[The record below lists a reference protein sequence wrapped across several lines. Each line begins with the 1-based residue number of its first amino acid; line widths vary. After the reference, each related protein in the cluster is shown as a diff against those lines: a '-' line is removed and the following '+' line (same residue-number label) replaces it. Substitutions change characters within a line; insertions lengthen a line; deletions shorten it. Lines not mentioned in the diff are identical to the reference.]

1 MAEFSIRQHYRLM
14 YDEPIDLGAVQSLTK
29 VYLPIIGRDAF
40 TLYLAWAMMG
50 ETPDAQNLHVDLLD
64 QLAIS
69 QHDFLSAR
77 QNLEGMGLIKTYRQD
92 TSFGSQWVYRLFPP
106 MTMKAFLADTM
117 LSSLLA
123 HYLGDELFQQL
134 VDDIKPKDATIPGVN
149 VSTTFF
155 DMMGNVSFEKLP
167 EAPLNNDD
175 TKSDLQKQLHQSA
188 KSVDVALLTDML
200 RTFGVPA
207 STIRKHEAD
216 LTIVKNLYGL
226 GDVDLVRVIQATI
239 TPDNGI
245 DMDAIRTM
253 LKKSYQS
260 DQRHHTELVT
270 SKPDEVTQT
279 TPDTNV
285 KSPAEAIIQ
294 SAKNTA
300 PLVFLKNL
308 REVSGGFVTDAEVK
322 ALEDIAQLDK
332 VAPEVLN
339 VMLYEL
345 TVVEKKATLNKALLQ
360 TIVNDW
366 AQAKV
371 TTAVGALEYLQR
383 RAKSRQTKQ
392 EKQVASRSNGRQW
405 QRPAQVKETRP
416 DWENQTASTV
426 SEEAAQAAKD
436 QLAQLRARRQQTN
449 KEN

>member
-14 YDEPIDLGAVQSLTK
+14 YDEPINLGAVQSLTK

-50 ETPDAQNLHVDLLD
+50 ETPDAQNQHVDLLD

-134 VDDIKPKDATIPGVN
+134 VEDIKPKDATIPGVN

-167 EAPLNNDD
+167 DAPLSNDD
-175 TKSDLQKQLHQSA
+175 TKSDLQKELHQSA

-200 RTFGVPA
+200 RTFGVSA
-207 STIRKHEAD
+207 SAIRKHEAD

-260 DQRHHTELVT
+260 EQRHQNETGIN
-270 SKPDEVTQT
+270 KPVESTQNT
-279 TPDTNV
+279 DV

-392 EKQVASRSNGRQW
+392 EKQVAGRTNRQW
-405 QRPAQVKETRP
+405 QRPTQVKETRP

>member
-14 YDEPIDLGAVQSLTK
+14 YDEPINLGAVQSLTK

-50 ETPDAQNLHVDLLD
+50 ETPDAQNQHVDLLD

-134 VDDIKPKDATIPGVN
+134 VEDIKPKDVTIPGVN

-167 EAPLNNDD
+167 DAPLSNDD
-175 TKSDLQKQLHQSA
+175 TKSDLQKELHQSA

-200 RTFGVPA
+200 RTFGVSA
-207 STIRKHEAD
+207 SAIRKHEAD

-260 DQRHHTELVT
+260 EQRHQNETGIN
-270 SKPDEVTQT
+270 KPVESTQNT
-279 TPDTNV
+279 DV

-392 EKQVASRSNGRQW
+392 EKQVAGRTNRQW
-405 QRPAQVKETRP
+405 QRPTQVKETRP

>member
-14 YDEPIDLGAVQSLTK
+14 YDEPINLGAVQSLTK

-134 VDDIKPKDATIPGVN
+134 VEDIKPKDATIPGVN

-167 EAPLNNDD
+167 DAPLSNDD
-175 TKSDLQKQLHQSA
+175 TKSDLQKELHQSA

-200 RTFGVPA
+200 RTFGVSA
-207 STIRKHEAD
+207 SAIRKHEAD

-260 DQRHHTELVT
+260 EQRHQNETGIN
-270 SKPDEVTQT
+270 KPVESTQNT
-279 TPDTNV
+279 DV

-392 EKQVASRSNGRQW
+392 EKQVAGRTNRQW
-405 QRPAQVKETRP
+405 QRPTQVKETRP

>member
-1 MAEFSIRQHYRLM
+1 
-14 YDEPIDLGAVQSLTK
+14 
-29 VYLPIIGRDAF
+29 
-40 TLYLAWAMMG
+40 
-50 ETPDAQNLHVDLLD
+50 
-64 QLAIS
+64 
-69 QHDFLSAR
+69 
-77 QNLEGMGLIKTYRQD
+77 
-92 TSFGSQWVYRLFPP
+92 

-188 KSVDVALLTDML
+188 KSVDVSLLTDML
-200 RTFGVPA
+200 RTFGVSA
-207 STIRKHEAD
+207 SAVRKHEAD

-405 QRPAQVKETRP
+405 QRPAQVNETRP

>member
-14 YDEPIDLGAVQSLTK
+14 YDEPINLGAVQSLTK

-167 EAPLNNDD
+167 EAPLSNDD
-175 TKSDLQKQLHQSA
+175 AKSDLQKELHQSA
-188 KSVDVALLTDML
+188 KPVDVALLIDML
-200 RTFGVPA
+200 RTFGVSA
-207 STIRKHEAD
+207 SAIRKHEAD

-245 DMDAIRTM
+245 DMDAIRST

-260 DQRHHTELVT
+260 EQRHPTEAVAN
-270 SKPDEVTQT
+270 KPVETQT
-279 TPDTNV
+279 TQNTDV

-308 REVSGGFVTDAEVK
+308 REVSGGFVTDVEIK

-392 EKQVASRSNGRQW
+392 EKQVAGRSNGRQW
-405 QRPAQVKETRP
+405 QRPTQVKETRP

>member
-14 YDEPIDLGAVQSLTK
+14 YDEPINLGAVQSLTK

-134 VDDIKPKDATIPGVN
+134 VEDIKPKDVTNPGVN

-167 EAPLNNDD
+167 DAPLSNDD
-175 TKSDLQKQLHQSA
+175 TKSDLQKELHQSA

-200 RTFGVPA
+200 RTFGVSA
-207 STIRKHEAD
+207 SAIRKHEAD

-260 DQRHHTELVT
+260 EQRHQNETGIN
-270 SKPDEVTQT
+270 KPVESTQNT
-279 TPDTNV
+279 DV

-392 EKQVASRSNGRQW
+392 EKQVAGRTNRQW
-405 QRPAQVKETRP
+405 QRPTQVKETRP

>member
-14 YDEPIDLGAVQSLTK
+14 YDEPINLGAVQSLTK

-167 EAPLNNDD
+167 EAPLSNDD
-175 TKSDLQKQLHQSA
+175 AKSDLQKELHRSS
-188 KSVDVALLTDML
+188 KPVDVALLTDML
-200 RTFGVPA
+200 RTFGV
-207 STIRKHEAD
+207 STSAIRKHEAD

-226 GDVDLVRVIQATI
+226 DDVDLVRVIQATI

-245 DMDAIRTM
+245 DMDAIRSI

-260 DQRHHTELVT
+260 EQRHPTEAVANKPVETHT
-270 SKPDEVTQT
+270 TQNT
-279 TPDTNV
+279 DV

-308 REVSGGFVTDAEVK
+308 REVSGGFVTDAEIK

-392 EKQVASRSNGRQW
+392 EKQVAGRSNGRQW
-405 QRPAQVKETRP
+405 QRPTQVKETRP

>member
-14 YDEPIDLGAVQSLTK
+14 YDEPINLGAVQSLTK

-134 VDDIKPKDATIPGVN
+134 VEDIKPKDATIPGVN

-167 EAPLNNDD
+167 DAPLSNDD
-175 TKSDLQKQLHQSA
+175 TKSDLQKELHQSA

-200 RTFGVPA
+200 RTFGVSA
-207 STIRKHEAD
+207 SAIRKHEAD

-260 DQRHHTELVT
+260 EQRHQNETGIN
-270 SKPDEVTQT
+270 KPVESTQNT
-279 TPDTNV
+279 DV

-332 VAPEVLN
+332 VTPEVLN

-392 EKQVASRSNGRQW
+392 EKQVAGRTNRQW
-405 QRPAQVKETRP
+405 QRPTQVKETRP

>member
-14 YDEPIDLGAVQSLTK
+14 YDEPINLGAVQSLTK

-134 VDDIKPKDATIPGVN
+134 VEDIKPKDATIPGVN

-167 EAPLNNDD
+167 DAPLSNDD
-175 TKSDLQKQLHQSA
+175 TKSDLQKELHQSA

-200 RTFGVPA
+200 RTFGVSA
-207 STIRKHEAD
+207 SAIRKHEAD

-239 TPDNGI
+239 TPDNDI

-260 DQRHHTELVT
+260 EQRHQNETGIN
-270 SKPDEVTQT
+270 KPVESTQNT
-279 TPDTNV
+279 DV

-392 EKQVASRSNGRQW
+392 EKQVVGRTNRQW
-405 QRPAQVKETRP
+405 QRPTQVKETRP

>member
-1 MAEFSIRQHYRLM
+1 
-14 YDEPIDLGAVQSLTK
+14 
-29 VYLPIIGRDAF
+29 
-40 TLYLAWAMMG
+40 
-50 ETPDAQNLHVDLLD
+50 
-64 QLAIS
+64 
-69 QHDFLSAR
+69 
-77 QNLEGMGLIKTYRQD
+77 
-92 TSFGSQWVYRLFPP
+92 
-106 MTMKAFLADTM
+106 
-117 LSSLLA
+117 
-123 HYLGDELFQQL
+123 
-134 VDDIKPKDATIPGVN
+134 
-149 VSTTFF
+149 
-155 DMMGNVSFEKLP
+155 
-167 EAPLNNDD
+167 
-175 TKSDLQKQLHQSA
+175 
-188 KSVDVALLTDML
+188 
-200 RTFGVPA
+200 
-207 STIRKHEAD
+207 
-216 LTIVKNLYGL
+216 LYGL

-260 DQRHHTELVT
+260 EQRHQNETGIN
-270 SKPDEVTQT
+270 KPVESTQNT
-279 TPDTNV
+279 DV

-392 EKQVASRSNGRQW
+392 EKQVAGRTNRQW
-405 QRPAQVKETRP
+405 QRPTQVKETRP

>member
-14 YDEPIDLGAVQSLTK
+14 YDEPINLGAVQSLTK

-50 ETPDAQNLHVDLLD
+50 ETPDAQNQHVDLLD

-134 VDDIKPKDATIPGVN
+134 VEDIKPKDATIPGVN

-167 EAPLNNDD
+167 DAPLSNDD
-175 TKSDLQKQLHQSA
+175 TKSDLQKELHQST

-200 RTFGVPA
+200 RTFGVSA
-207 STIRKHEAD
+207 SAIRKHEAD

-260 DQRHHTELVT
+260 EQRHQNETGIN
-270 SKPDEVTQT
+270 KPVESTQNT
-279 TPDTNV
+279 DV

-392 EKQVASRSNGRQW
+392 EKQVAGRTNRQW
-405 QRPAQVKETRP
+405 QRPTQVKETRP

>member
-14 YDEPIDLGAVQSLTK
+14 YDEPINLGAVQSLTK

-50 ETPDAQNLHVDLLD
+50 ETPDAQNQHVDLLD

-134 VDDIKPKDATIPGVN
+134 VEDIKPKDATIPGVN

-167 EAPLNNDD
+167 DAPLSNDD
-175 TKSDLQKQLHQSA
+175 TKSDLQKELHQSA

-200 RTFGVPA
+200 RTFGVSA
-207 STIRKHEAD
+207 SAIRKHEAD

-260 DQRHHTELVT
+260 EQRHQNETG
-270 SKPDEVTQT
+270 SNKPVESTQNT
-279 TPDTNV
+279 DV

-308 REVSGGFVTDAEVK
+308 REVGGGFVTDAEVK

-383 RAKSRQTKQ
+383 RAKSRQTQQ
-392 EKQVASRSNGRQW
+392 EKQVAGRTNRQW
-405 QRPAQVKETRP
+405 QRPTQVKETRP

>member
-1 MAEFSIRQHYRLM
+1 
-14 YDEPIDLGAVQSLTK
+14 
-29 VYLPIIGRDAF
+29 
-40 TLYLAWAMMG
+40 
-50 ETPDAQNLHVDLLD
+50 
-64 QLAIS
+64 
-69 QHDFLSAR
+69 
-77 QNLEGMGLIKTYRQD
+77 
-92 TSFGSQWVYRLFPP
+92 
-106 MTMKAFLADTM
+106 
-117 LSSLLA
+117 
-123 HYLGDELFQQL
+123 
-134 VDDIKPKDATIPGVN
+134 
-149 VSTTFF
+149 
-155 DMMGNVSFEKLP
+155 MGNVSFEKLP
-167 EAPLNNDD
+167 DAPLSNDD
-175 TKSDLQKQLHQSA
+175 TKSDLQKELHQSA

-200 RTFGVPA
+200 RTFGVSA
-207 STIRKHEAD
+207 SVIRKHEAD

-260 DQRHHTELVT
+260 EQRHQNETGIN
-270 SKPDEVTQT
+270 KPVESTQNT
-279 TPDTNV
+279 DV

-392 EKQVASRSNGRQW
+392 EKQVAGRTNRQW
-405 QRPAQVKETRP
+405 QRPTQVKETRP

>member
-14 YDEPIDLGAVQSLTK
+14 YDEPINLGAVQSLTK

-50 ETPDAQNLHVDLLD
+50 ETPDAQNQHVDLLD

-134 VDDIKPKDATIPGVN
+134 VEDIKPKDATIPGVN

-167 EAPLNNDD
+167 DAPLSNDD
-175 TKSDLQKQLHQSA
+175 TKSDLQKELHQSA

-200 RTFGVPA
+200 RTFGVSA
-207 STIRKHEAD
+207 SAIRKHEAD

-260 DQRHHTELVT
+260 EQRHQNETGIN
-270 SKPDEVTQT
+270 KPVESTQNT
-279 TPDTNV
+279 DV

-294 SAKNTA
+294 SAKNTS

-392 EKQVASRSNGRQW
+392 EKQVAGRTNRQW
-405 QRPAQVKETRP
+405 QRPTQVKETRP